1 MMSLGLTAN
10 ELGLIRSVISR
21 FPHVTRAIV
30 FGSRAKGIHRETS
43 DIDIAVDGNISPL
56 EAESLRG
63 DLEELPIAN
72 RFDVVSLPHV
82 TNDALRE
89 HIERVG
95 VVIV

>member
-1 MMSLGLTAN
+1 MHPLGLTPGQ
-10 ELGLIRSVISR
+10 LDLIRSVISR

-30 FGSRAKGIHRETS
+30 FGSRAKSTHRENS

-72 RFDVVSLPHV
+72 RFDVVSLQHV

-89 HIERVG
+89 QIERVG

>member
-1 MMSLGLTAN
+1 MTSLGLSAN
-10 ELGLIRSVISR
+10 ELDFIRSVLAR
-21 FPHVTRAIV
+21 FPHVTRAVV
-30 FGSRAKGIHRETS
+30 FGSRAKGTYKVNS
-43 DIDIAVDGNISPL
+43 DVDIAVDGDISPL

-89 HIERVG
+89 HRERVG
-95 VVIV
+95 VKI